1 MAASVE
7 FMFLL
12 KAQASRTQLRL
23 LLLPLDLPERG
34 SVSGPLLGRIATTDC
49 RAFLC
54 RQAGK
59 FPCWEKR
66 EGRHHTATNRM
77 EGSGAGREAPLSIV
91 RMQPHAQTQKTSFE
105 EGSVTHKRHGEKT
118 LFSSTAT
125 SLSDRSPKELLKYST
140 YLWALKWSWSLWET
154 GPEPQWLACL
164 RPLQP
169 SVYWQFSI
177 PLVTR
182 IKERSLDVKCML
194 ILFFSVLYLAEPI
207 CATSPVSTSIVIHWV
222 SHKSLG
228 YYL

>member
-1 MAASVE
+1 MWEIGTELGLLSTCTKLVLSNRCTFTELAVFGCHSNLILDAENRNVNSETLRNQQMQLKTCSQHTSYEMAASVE

-77 EGSGAGREAPLSIV
+77 EGSGAGRGGRRLFPQSGCNHTPRLRRQVLKKEVSHINDTVRKHYFRVQLPASQTEAPKSFLS
-91 RMQPHAQTQKTSFE
+91 TQ
-105 EGSVTHKRHGEKT
+105 HI
-118 LFSSTAT
+118 
-125 SLSDRSPKELLKYST
+125 Y
-140 YLWALKWSWSLWET
+140 
-154 GPEPQWLACL
+154 EP
-164 RPLQP
+164 
-169 SVYWQFSI
+169 
-177 PLVTR
+177 
-182 IKERSLDVKCML
+182 
-194 ILFFSVLYLAEPI
+194 
-207 CATSPVSTSIVIHWV
+207 
-222 SHKSLG
+222 
-228 YYL
+228 